1 MYDIF
6 LSAIDIKL
14 RIIFI
19 GVLFSVIVMN
29 LVSNSYIVRVE
40 LAQYFW
46 LFMGIF
52 YALNDNLRRTWQKHF

>member
-6 LSAIDIKL
+6 YSPIDIKL
-14 RIIFI
+14 KIIFI
-19 GVLFSVIVMN
+19 GILFSVIAMN
-29 LVSNSYIVRVE
+29 FVSNSYIVRVE

-52 YALNDNLRRTWQKHF
+52 YALNDNIKRTWQ